1 MDNSTRARRRKLD
14 TAKRDL
20 EPPVKALR
28 LAAQEMGGGPPG
40 SGCRT
45 GVQTTGSCC
54 GTMAV
59 VVSVSEK
66 SRLDCGR

>member
-1 MDNSTRARRRKLD
+1 MENSTRARRRKPD

-20 EPPVKALR
+20 KPPFRALR
-28 LAAQEMGGGPPG
+28 LAAHEMRAGPSD

-45 GVQTTGSCC
+45 WVQTTGSCC

-59 VVSVSEK
+59 VVSVSVK
-66 SRLDCGR
+66 GAA

>member
-1 MDNSTRARRRKLD
+1 MVNSARARRRKPD

-20 EPPVKALR
+20 EPPQKALR
-28 LAAQEMGGGPPG
+28 LAVQEMGDGPPD

-59 VVSVSEK
+59 VVSVPGK
-66 SRLDCGR
+66 GAA